1 MEHNVKTE
9 RGGRDLRVHS
19 VPTPAERARII
30 VEIVAILA
38 AGMWALYTFVYEQ
51 RIKPLSEPASFS
63 VPTTVDQGATVNGVA
78 FLTIHKRL
86 DNTGNVPIDIA
97 AEALSVYG
105 ERIMQQTRRIRR
117 TETLTSAKVLADVP
131 RLPVAL
137 LFSMAKL
144 RSGAVAGNPK
154 SGFFTLPHSSADE
167 TFLVAVPVN
176 AYPVILIVRKDYV
189 GKAPIAPKIPV
200 QIVRTRLGAYDL
212 RSNQMQGEY
221 DNYLEFPIR
230 PQ

>member
-1 MEHNVKTE
+1 MNSDQREG
-9 RGGRDLRVHS
+9 RGARELRVHS
-19 VPTPAERARII
+19 VPTRAERARVI
-30 VEIVAILA
+30 VEIAAILA
-38 AGMWALYTFVYEQ
+38 AGLWALYTFVYVQE
-51 RIKPLSEPASFS
+51 IKPLSEAAAFS
-63 VPTTVDQGATVNGVA
+63 VPTIVDQGATVNGVA

-86 DNTGNVPIDIA
+86 ENTGNVPIDIA

-117 TETLTSAKVLADVP
+117 TETSTSSKVLADVP

-144 RSGAVAGNPK
+144 RSGAVSGNPR

-167 TFLVAVPVN
+167 NFLVAVPVN

-189 GKAPIAPKIPV
+189 AKAPISPKIDV
-200 QIVRTRLGAYDL
+200 RIVRTRIGAYDL
-212 RSNQMQGEY
+212 KSNQLQGEY
-221 DNYLEFPIR
+221 DNIIEYPIR
-230 PQ
+230 PR